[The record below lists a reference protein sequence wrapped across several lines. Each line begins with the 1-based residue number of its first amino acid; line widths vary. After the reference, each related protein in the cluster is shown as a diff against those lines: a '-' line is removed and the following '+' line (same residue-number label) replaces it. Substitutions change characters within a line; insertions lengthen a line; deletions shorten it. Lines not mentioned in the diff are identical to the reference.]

1 MKYNFLILLPLLA
14 LGACNDSSD
23 SESKDM
29 EYPVITSGSEEAS
42 PSNCQIYERG
52 GTIPFTYVFTDDTE
66 LGAFNIEVHHN
77 FDHHTHSTSSVE
89 CEMEP
94 NKKALHPWIFNEDF
108 SIPSGQ
114 TTYSPQLEIPI
125 PEDIDTGDYHFVIRV
140 TDRAGWQQICA
151 VAVKIK

>member
-94 NKKALHPWIFNEDF
+94 KKALHPWIFNEDF

-125 PEDIDTGDYHFVIRV
+125 PEDIDTGDYHFLIRV

-151 VAVKIK
+151 VSVKIK